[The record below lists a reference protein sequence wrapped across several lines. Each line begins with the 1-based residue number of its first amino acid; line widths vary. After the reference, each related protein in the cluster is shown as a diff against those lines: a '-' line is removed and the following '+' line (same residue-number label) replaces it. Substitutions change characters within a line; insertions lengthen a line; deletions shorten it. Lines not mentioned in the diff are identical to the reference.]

1 MDELELL
8 KKDWETSSKN
18 YPELDKKTLYKLINK
33 HSSSIVKWIFIISLL
48 EFALWTLVSI
58 VSNDAESLEKLK
70 SYNVEYIIYPLTVF
84 GYLVI
89 GYFFYVFYKNYKNI
103 STTEDTKML
112 MERILKT
119 RKSVKHYVIFN
130 LVFVCISIVIGLYI
144 EITNNPEVQTLIN
157 GIEADGAKN
166 VTIFYLIVVGIS
178 ILAMALIT
186 AILLGFYYLIYGLL
200 LKRLKAN
207 YKDLKELV
215 TEQ

>member
-1 MDELELL
+1 
-8 KKDWETSSKN
+8 
-18 YPELDKKTLYKLINK
+18 LDKKTLYKLINK
-33 HSSSIVKWIFIISLL
+33 QSSSIVKWIFIISLL

-103 STTEDTKML
+103 STTEDTKLL

-119 RKSVKHYVIFN
+119 RKTVKHYVIFN
-130 LVFVCISIVIGLYI
+130 LVFMYISIIIGVFI
-144 EITNNPEVQTLIN
+144 EITNNPEVQALIN
-157 GIEADGAKN
+157 GIDADGTKN
-166 VTIFYLIVVGIS
+166 VTIFYLIIVGVS
-178 ILAMALIT
+178 ILAMVLIT
-186 AILLGFYYLIYGLL
+186 ALLLGFYYLIYGLL

-215 TEQ
+215 TD

>member
-33 HSSSIVKWIFIISLL
+33 RSSSLVKWIFIISLL
-48 EFALWTLVSI
+48 EFVFWALISFVTS
-58 VSNDAESLEKLK
+58 DAESLEQLK
-70 SYNVEYIIYPLTVF
+70 SYNVDYIIYPLTVF
-84 GYLVI
+84 GYLVL

-103 STTEDTKML
+103 STTEDTKLL

-119 RKSVKHYVIFN
+119 RKTVKHYVIFN
-130 LVFVCISIVIGLYI
+130 LVFMCISIVIGVYI
-144 EITNNPEVQTLIN
+144 EITNNPEVQALIN

-166 VTIFYLIVVGIS
+166 VTIFYLIIVGVS
-178 ILAMALIT
+178 ILAIVLIT
-186 AILLGFYYLIYGLL
+186 ALLLGFYYLIYGLL

-215 TEQ
+215 TD